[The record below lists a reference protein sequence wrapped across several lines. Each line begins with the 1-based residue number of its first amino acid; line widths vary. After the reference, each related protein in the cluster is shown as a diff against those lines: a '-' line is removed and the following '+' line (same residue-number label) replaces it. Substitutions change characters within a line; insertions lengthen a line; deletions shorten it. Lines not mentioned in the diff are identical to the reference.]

1 MFIYTVLSSTIC
13 KGQDTLTVK
22 QVFDYQIGDKFYY
35 DDKSYSFL
43 GSEGYIRKLRR
54 VKITDKYYSEHD
66 DTLFYERSI
75 DGYIHAPY
83 DSAWHY
89 DFFETSDIVF
99 YTDLD
104 SSIFYHCFIK
114 YFSYLNDYPWD
125 QAFYISDTLIY
136 NSTKLCNKTINGYHF
151 SEFSYDDIVEYGEG
165 LGITNVSLF
174 REECLCYDE
183 YYTLEFF
190 KKGSDSC
197 GIPDDRTNTGLND
210 LLDIEDIEIYPNP
223 TSSCIWI
230 SSKINLS
237 EYKVA
242 LYSLTGRVFEIIY
255 DRQYL
260 DLSYLEVGIYFLII
274 TGRDKQKVFKILKL

>member
-1 MFIYTVLSSTIC
+1 MSSIIC

-35 DDKSYSFL
+35 DDKSNSFL
-43 GSEGYIRKLRR
+43 GNESYIRKLKR
-54 VKITDKYYSEHD
+54 VKITDKYYSENK

-89 DFFETSDIVF
+89 DFFETSDIIF

-104 SSIFYHCFIK
+104 SSIFYHCFK
-114 YFSYLNDYPWD
+114 QYFRYLNDYPWD
-125 QAFYISDTLIY
+125 QTFYISDTLIY
-136 NSTKLCNKTINGYHF
+136 NSTTLCNKTINGYHF

-165 LGITNVSLF
+165 LGITKVSQL
-174 REECLCYDE
+174 REECLCYME
-183 YYTLEFF
+183 YYTLEYF

-197 GIPDDRTNTGLND
+197 GTPDDRTNTGLND
-210 LLDIEDIEIYPNP
+210 RLDLEDIEIYPNP
-223 TSSCIWI
+223 TYSYIWI

-237 EYKVA
+237 GYKFA
-242 LYSLTGRVFEIIY
+242 LYTLTGRVFEINY
-255 DRQYL
+255 DRQYIN
-260 DLSYLEVGIYFLII
+260 LSYLDAGMYYLVI
-274 TGRDKQKVFKILKL
+274 TGRNKHKVFKILKL